1 MKTELQKEHHWLQKM
16 VGDWTYEG
24 EATMEPG
31 KPAEKF
37 KGTESVQSLGG
48 LWIQANGKGEMPDG
62 ETAMMVMTLGFN
74 PQTKRYIGT
83 WIGSMMTHL
92 WLYDGELDA
101 AEKVLTLNSEGPA
114 MCTSG
119 TMAKYRDVIE
129 IVSGDHRTLTSYIL
143 GDDGEWRPFMRA
155 DYRRM

>member
-16 VGDWTYEG
+16 VGEWTYEG

-37 KGTESVQSLGG
+37 KGTERVQSLGG

-129 IVSGDHRTLTSYIL
+129 IVSGDHRTLSSYIL